1 MTAETARRRHAPGTA
16 LGRVARAMEMR
27 AAQPK
32 RDRHLERPAFRQ
44 NGTGHAGIHWNLRA
58 AGLALAPLAS
68 PRCERRVP
76 VRDAPARDEDRRRV
90 RVARS
95 RRCIPELARRAPA
108 RSATP

>member
-1 MTAETARRRHAPGTA
+1 
-16 LGRVARAMEMR
+16 MEMP
-27 AAQPK
+27 AAQPE

-76 VRDAPARDEDRRRV
+76 VRDAPARDEDQASAGV
-90 RVARS
+90 ESAPTALLHLANRS
-95 RRCIPELARRAPA
+95 SPVPA
-108 RSATP
+108 TAFHAQR